1 MKRLV
6 EMVRGAVFGVVR
18 DRRGGVATFLAAA
31 IIPLIAFAGLAVDTS
46 RGYLMKARLS
56 SALDAAALAGGRAM
70 HDPDLRDEMV
80 ERFFN
85 ANFPANYMGA
95 TITGPTITIDT
106 VNNTITLDA
115 GAEMS
120 SSLMQVLGVNT
131 MNVAGTTEVKLSSR
145 NVEVALV
152 VDVTGSMAGTPIS
165 DLRTAAKDL
174 VDIIVKDVQTPHFS
188 KIALVPYSAAVNVGS
203 YAAQLRGAVRPATAI
218 TGATKANPVVVTS
231 SAHGLANGEMVRI
244 TGVNGMTQLNNIY
257 YRVANVTVNT
267 FELRNENNSSNIN
280 GSSYSTYSSGG
291 TVTCYDYGCN
301 TQRFYNVSGSWVNF
315 ATNSCVTERTGANAY
330 TDVAP
335 AASAVAP
342 VTEPVG
348 FHYADSSN
356 PCLAQEFVPLSSDKT
371 LLKNRIDSLTAAGS
385 TAGQIGLAW
394 GWYLVSPNFGYLWPT
409 ESQPLAYGADELIKV
424 VIFMTDGDL
433 NTGYAKGIVAQD
445 SGSGSGSNSDKIA
458 QNATN
463 PSIHTGR
470 VSSYSQ
476 ALQLCSAMKA
486 AGILIYTVGFDIGS
500 LVAAQEVIEQCATDP
515 TYVYMPDS
523 GTELSEAF
531 QAIAINVAR
540 LHLSK

>member
-6 EMVRGAVFGVVR
+6 EMVRGVAFGVVR

-315 ATNSCVTERTGANAY
+315 ATNSCVTERTGVNAY

>member
-1 MKRLV
+1 
-6 EMVRGAVFGVVR
+6 
-18 DRRGGVATFLAAA
+18 VATFLAAT

-56 SALDAAALAGGRAM
+56 SALDSAALAGGRAM
-70 HDPDLRDEMV
+70 HDPALRDEMV
-80 ERFFN
+80 NRFFA

-95 TITGPTITIDT
+95 TITGPTITIDN

-115 GAEMS
+115 SAEMS
-120 SSLMQVLGVNT
+120 SSLMQVLGVDT

-165 DLRTAAKDL
+165 DLKTAAKDL

-203 YAAQLRGAVRPATAI
+203 YAAQVRGAIRPTTAI
-218 TGATKANPVVVTS
+218 TGATMANPVVVTS
-231 SAHGLANGEMVRI
+231 PTHGLANGEMIRI
-244 TGVNGMTQLNNIY
+244 TGVNGMTQLNDEY
-257 YRVANVTVNT
+257 YRVANVTANT
-267 FELRNENNSSNIN
+267 FELRNESNTSNIN
-280 GSSYSTYSSGG
+280 GTSYSTYSSGG
-291 TVTCYDYGCN
+291 TVACRDYGCN
-301 TQRFYNVSGSWVNF
+301 IHRFFNMNNDWRNWSPP
-315 ATNSCVTERTGANAY
+315 TTCVTERTGANAY
-330 TDVAP
+330 TDVPP
-335 AASAVAP
+335 AASAVSP
-342 VTEPVG
+342 VTAPVG
-348 FHYADSSN
+348 FHYADDSN
-356 PCLAQEFVPLSSDKT
+356 PCLAAEMIPLSSDRT
-371 LLKNRIDSLTAAGS
+371 LLKNRIDSLIAEGS

-394 GWYLVSPNFGYLWPT
+394 GWYLVSPNFGYLWPA

-445 SGSGSGSNSDKIA
+445 SGSGSGSNSDKIK

-486 AGILIYTVGFDIGS
+486 AGVLVYTVGFDIGS
-500 LVAAQEVIEQCATDP
+500 ITAAQEVVQQCATDP

-531 QAIAINVAR
+531 NAIAINVAR